1 MTNGSERRADSTRR
15 IPVEALV
22 EVCGVG
28 GKLTPFEA
36 ESADVSGRGIRLR
49 TAYLPE
55 PGAPVVCRFENG
67 GREVIAEGVVA
78 WCQKETRG
86 GEFGVRFTALDARS
100 AEVLRELCGI
110 GEDGSE
116 PPPSA
121 EAAAA
126 MDPNAVI
133 KGAKV
138 KLHIEGLGSPMRAR
152 IDEGKGSR
160 IAVGSTL
167 EFLKIGRRLEMESLD
182 DGTRREARIDG
193 LDVAIDPTTGVP
205 RLLVLLK
212 TDGDEVTPQPS
223 VVDASR
229 RQADRVRVKARIAS
243 ETASVSHSNREQP
256 TSAANATHASEGS
269 EEGEAPSQE
278 AIDEQVE
285 LMVGR
290 MRKIAGSARRKV
302 TEFTGSLGS
311 RLGPS
316 MTRAFNGVQRLS
328 RRAEPAPARRKT
340 APPPSSSAGGER
352 KLRPQSRSS
361 EASQPEIKP
370 EKLYL
375 QPKVKRIAGAVTAVG
390 LLATVIVVAAKS
402 PEPQANSRDP
412 QAAASSSITSAAAL
426 PVGAA
431 EGASSPATASSSGAL
446 VAPVPLF
453 GATPMATLEPAPLP
467 APGAETPEA
476 VAAREQALAKS
487 TQAAVAPGAGAVGAS
502 SEDPAAEELP
512 ESPATKPEDV
522 APWGKGRMKDPT
534 LYRIKLDDPGDAI
547 KGTTQPKGFTVLI
560 PGRKAMESPK
570 GFVSRDDRFA
580 KISAQNTGEGVK
592 ITWTFKSE
600 APAYRV
606 RLRKNN
612 VEVLISEPVKA
623 GKSDK
628 AD

>member
-1 MTNGSERRADSTRR
+1 M
-15 IPVEALV
+15 
-22 EVCGVG
+22 
-28 GKLTPFEA
+28 
-36 ESADVSGRGIRLR
+36 
-49 TAYLPE
+49 
-55 PGAPVVCRFENG
+55 GAPVVCRFENG

-100 AEVLRELCGI
+100 ADVLRELCGL
-110 GEDGSE
+110 GDDGSE
-116 PPPSA
+116 HPPSA
-121 EAAAA
+121 ESGPAV
-126 MDPNAVI
+126 DSNAVA

-182 DGTRREARIDG
+182 DGTRREARIEG

-229 RQADRVRVKARIAS
+229 KQAERVRVKARIAS
-243 ETASVSHSNREQP
+243 APQNASAASVAPSSSTASADRDVGEERE
-256 TSAANATHASEGS
+256 G
-269 EEGEAPSQE
+269 PSQE
-278 AIDEQVE
+278 AIDAQVE

-290 MRKIAGSARRKV
+290 MRRIAGSARRKV
-302 TEFTGSLGS
+302 TEITGQLGS

-316 MTRAFNGVQRLS
+316 MSRAFHNVQRIS
-328 RRAEPAPARRKT
+328 RREEPAPARRKT
-340 APPPSSSAGGER
+340 APPPSQTSSAGDR
-352 KLRPQSRSS
+352 RLRPQSRGS

-370 EKLYL
+370 QKLYL
-375 QPKVKRIAGAVTAVG
+375 QPKFQRLAGAVTAVG

-402 PEPQANSRDP
+402 PESQVSSRDA
-412 QAAASSSITSAAAL
+412 QSIASSTAVAAAGI
-426 PVGAA
+426 P
-431 EGASSPATASSSGAL
+431 TASAPDGATPVASGATSGGL
-446 VAPVPLF
+446 VAQVPLF
-453 GATPMATLEPAPLP
+453 GATPMATLEAAPLP
-467 APGAETPEA
+467 APGADSPAA

-487 TQAAVAPGAGAVGAS
+487 AQASVAPGTGALSTS
-502 SEDPAAEELP
+502 SEEPLAEELS
-512 ESPATKPEDV
+512 ETAVTKPEDV

-534 LYRIKLDDPGDAI
+534 LYRIKLDEPGSAI
-547 KGTTQPKGFTVLI
+547 KGTTQAKGFSVLI

-570 GFVSRDDRFA
+570 GFVSRDGRFA
-580 KISAQNTGEGVK
+580 KISAQNTGDGAK
-592 ITWTFKSE
+592 ITWTFKSDS
-600 APAYRV
+600 PAYRV

-612 VEVLISEPVKA
+612 VEVLISEAEKS
-623 GKSDK
+623 GKSN
-628 AD
+628 

>member
-110 GEDGSE
+110 GDESSE
-116 PPPSA
+116 HPPSA
-121 EAAAA
+121 EAAIATDA
-126 MDPNAVI
+126 NVVL
-133 KGAKV
+133 KGTKV

-167 EFLKIGRRLEMESLD
+167 EFLKIGRRLEMESLE

-229 RQADRVRVKARIAS
+229 KPAERVRVKARIAPEAPKAGES
-243 ETASVSHSNREQP
+243 
-256 TSAANATHASEGS
+256 THAEACSEDS
-269 EEGEAPSQE
+269 NESEAPSQE

-285 LMVGR
+285 IMVGR
-290 MRKIAGSARRKV
+290 MRRIAGSARRKV
-302 TEFTGSLGS
+302 TEITGHLGS

-316 MTRAFNGVQRLS
+316 MTRALHGVQRFS
-328 RRAEPAPARRKT
+328 RRVEPTPARRKT
-340 APPPSSSAGGER
+340 APPPAPSTSGGER
-352 KLRPQSRSS
+352 RLRPQSRSG
-361 EASQPEIKP
+361 EASHPEIKP
-370 EKLYL
+370 QKLYQ
-375 QPKVKRIAGAVTAVG
+375 QPKFQRIAGAVTAVG
-390 LLATVIVVAAKS
+390 LLATVIVVAGKN
-402 PEPQANSRDP
+402 PEPQASSRDP
-412 QAAASSSITSAAAL
+412 QGVASSSVVGAAGL

-431 EGASSPATASSSGAL
+431 EGAASPASGSNAGAL

-476 VAAREQALAKS
+476 IAAREQALAK
-487 TQAAVAPGAGAVGAS
+487 TAQATVAPGAGAIAAS
-502 SEDPAAEELP
+502 SEDPAAEALSEA
-512 ESPATKPEDV
+512 PATKPEDV

-534 LYRIKLDDPGDAI
+534 LYRIKLDEPGEAL
-547 KGTTQPKGFTVLI
+547 KGTTQPKGFTVLV

-570 GFVSRDDRFA
+570 GFVSRDERFA

-592 ITWTFKSE
+592 ITWTFKSD

-612 VEVLISEPVKA
+612 VEVLISEPVKG
-623 GKSDK
+623 GKTD
-628 AD
+628 